1 MTTSEKPAPQKFR
14 QKESTR
20 WDSYDEARAWFSQL
34 PKKGRKRIR
43 RRADG
48 HFDVVLYEPAPQPSE
63 PVEELAAE
71 ALAAAT

>member
-1 MTTSEKPAPQKFR
+1 MSEPTTKTPSTKQRFR

-43 RRADG
+43 HRADG
-48 HFDVVLYEPAPQPSE
+48 HFDVVLYEALPEPKEPPAEVAP
-63 PVEELAAE
+63 AE
-71 ALAAAT
+71 A